1 LFGHRGAGC
10 YAFAAGSARTL
21 RECRRVTRVVVANP
35 GGQSHLKEV
44 AAVLADR
51 DALDTYVSTVGFG
64 PRDIE
69 RVSKVLPRKLSDR
82 VTTEL
87 KRRSV
92 SDAVG
97 ARTKRVATAMEIGNV
112 LLTRTRLPMRIK
124 FAGLKPTRLRFDELA
139 SRVLTP
145 GTDAVLGYQGA
156 TTITFRR
163 ARELGIKTVLDY
175 PIAHY
180 DVTERLLQEEA
191 RLVPEYAPT
200 LRIQRYP
207 DWIRERY
214 VEEIATADR
223 IIMVSGHHRKTFED
237 AGVDPARTFIL
248 PWYVDCDLFSPGEQ
262 PPDDKTF
269 RVAFLGQITQRKGIS
284 YLVEGFKRAKLD
296 DAELVLIG
304 QPFGDRPW
312 PWEGTP
318 GLRHVPPM
326 PRFKLPETLRTCHAI
341 VLPSLVE
348 GFPISVLEG
357 MACGLPAIV
366 SENIGH
372 DFVNDGANGF
382 VVPIRDPAAI
392 AARLAD
398 LHADSTGRREMS
410 LAARATAEQFT
421 RENYENALWSGIEE
435 LLSDERPAPPTRQ
448 FA

>member
-1 LFGHRGAGC
+1 M
-10 YAFAAGSARTL
+10 
-21 RECRRVTRVVVANP
+21 TRVLVANP

-44 AAVLADR
+44 AAVFADR
-51 DALDTYVSTVGFG
+51 GALERYVSTVGFG

-69 RVSKVLPRKLSDR
+69 RVGRILPRKLAAR
-82 VTTEL
+82 VTVEL

-92 SDAVG
+92 SAEVG
-97 ARTKRVATAMEIGNV
+97 ERTKRVATGWEIANV
-112 LLTRTRLPMRIK
+112 LLTRTQLPMRVK
-124 FAGLKPTRLRFDELA
+124 YAGLRPTRLRFDERT
-139 SRVLTP
+139 SRLLTP
-145 GTDAVLGYQGA
+145 QTDVALGYQGA

-163 ARELGIKTVLDY
+163 ARELGIATVLDY

-207 DWIRERY
+207 DWVRERY

-223 IIMVSGHHRKTFED
+223 IIMVSGHHRKTFEE

-248 PWYVDCDLFSPGEQ
+248 PWYVDCELFSP
-262 PPDDKTF
+262 PDDPPEEEPF

-284 YLVEGFKRAKLD
+284 YLIEGFRRAQLP

-326 PRFKLPETLRTCHAI
+326 PRFMLPDTLRTCHVIA
-341 VLPSLVE
+341 LPSLVE

-366 SENIGH
+366 SENIGR
-372 DFVNDGANGF
+372 DFVEDGANGF
-382 VVPIRDPAAI
+382 VVPIRDSDAI
-392 AARLAD
+392 AERLRQ
-398 LHADSTGRREMS
+398 LHADSEGRRRMS
-410 LAARATAEQFT
+410 AGARRTAEQFT
-421 RENYENALWSGIEE
+421 RENYENALWTGIEQ
-435 LLSDERPAPPTRQ
+435 LLSERSAGQPTTQ